1 MGAEV
6 GAAAVIGAKGPHLV
20 VRLEV
25 SAAMAKQAQALF
37 ILDERDQQSG
47 KRPITPLARRK
58 AGFIGGPETLK
69 GLYGN
74 AVVMPAAVGSGQP
87 SLLFVAC
94 FGENCVRV
102 FDANSGENICSIAT
116 GHKPRGLALRSMGPP
131 GSGRPAILYVA
142 EEGDHR
148 VQAFNADT
156 GAHLRFLGTGVAGS
170 AIDQFNGPTFVALH
184 EPPAGSVQPTLLFVA
199 DGNNHRVQVLDADT
213 GAHLRTIGAGTYGKG
228 KGQVGTPRGLAY
240 QPAGPSGS
248 GRPAVLY
255 VAEFYNHRVQ
265 AFDADTGAHLR
276 FFGTGDHGSGM
287 DQFYNPTG
295 VALRE
300 PPLESG
306 GPTLLYVADSDNNR
320 VQVFDADTGAVV
332 RTIGSIG
339 SALGQLKSPRG
350 VTVHHGADGV
360 TLLFVT
366 EYDNKRVQVFV
377 L

>member
-142 EEGDHR
+142 EYNDHR

-156 GAHLRFLGTGVAGS
+156 GAHLRFFGAGMAGF
-170 AIDQFNGPTFVALH
+170 AIDQLNGPVFVALH

-199 DGNNHRVQVLDADT
+199 DSKNNRVQVLDADT
-213 GAHLRTIGAGTYGKG
+213 GAHLRTIGAGTKGTG
-228 KGQVGTPRGLAY
+228 KGQLDTPRGLAY

-248 GRPAVLY
+248 GRPAILY
-255 VAEFYNHRVQ
+255 VVELNNQRVQ

-276 FFGTGDHGSGM
+276 FFGTGVKGSGV
-287 DQFYNPTG
+287 DQFYNPIG

-300 PPLESG
+300 PPTGSG
-306 GPTLLYVADSDNNR
+306 EPTLLYVADSGNHR
-320 VQVFDADTGAVV
+320 VQVFDANRGAVM
-332 RTIGSIG
+332 RTIGSSG
-339 SALGQLKSPRG
+339 SVLGQLSGPTG
-350 VTVHHGADGV
+350 VTIHPGPDGA
-360 TLLFVT
+360 TLLFVS
-366 EYDNKRVQVFV
+366 ENGNQRVQVFV